1 VPRALTNSMGVEK
14 LFEVRLRPGFI
25 EPVSW
30 ISGSLANLLGH
41 RFIIRANFLEESV
54 AGSWLWYGYI
64 VLVSESLELR
74 VGPAI
79 HGQ

>member
-1 VPRALTNSMGVEK
+1 MGVEK
-14 LFEVRLRPGFI
+14 LLEVRLGPSFI

-30 ISGSLANLLGH
+30 ISGGLANLLSH
-41 RFIIRANFLEESV
+41 RFIIRANSLEESV
-54 AGSWLWYGYI
+54 AGSWLWYGDI
-64 VLVSESLELR
+64 VFVSESLELR